1 MASSEHQS
9 RNLRIKVATIHTNI
23 IGSFIEWGGEAWRE
37 RRHTIQAVWWN
48 PLTWGHS
55 EWRRE
60 GVPPLTSVRFFRGNG
75 DEIPATVLN
84 PQLVNEPGH
93 QKLSCVYLFV
103 STGTGTGPADLGN
116 DARSVAQ
123 VKVAYT
129 WQGATHTLSDP

>member
-1 MASSEHQS
+1 MGRRSLA
-9 RNLRIKVATIHTNI
+9 
-23 IGSFIEWGGEAWRE
+23 RE
-37 RRHTIQAVWWN
+37 KACHSAVWWN
-48 PLTWGHS
+48 PLTWGRY

-75 DEIPATVLN
+75 DEMPATVLN
-84 PQLVNEPGH
+84 PQLVNEPGY
-93 QKLSCVYLFV
+93 QKLSCVYVFV